1 MINNDVKI
9 DFIGQH
15 QGENVVQISLIQDQI
30 KFTTD
35 QVLID
40 EYNNKI
46 SDLLAQNTALESLKQ
61 TLI

>member
-9 DFIGQH
+9 DFIKQH
-15 QGENVVQISLIQDQI
+15 QGENLVQISLIQDQI

-40 EYNNKI
+40 EYNNNI
-46 SDLLAQNTALESLKQ
+46 NDLLAQNTALESLKE

>member
-15 QGENVVQISLIQDQI
+15 QGENLAQISFIQDQI
-30 KFTTD
+30 KNTTD

-46 SDLLAQNTALESLKQ
+46 NDFLAKNTALESLKQ

>member
-15 QGENVVQISLIQDQI
+15 QGENLVKISLIQDQI

-40 EYNNKI
+40 GYNNKI
-46 SDLLAQNTALESLKQ
+46 SDLLAQNSALESLKK

>member
-15 QGENVVQISLIQDQI
+15 QGENLVQISLIQDQI

-46 SDLLAQNTALESLKQ
+46 NDFLAKNTALELLKE